1 MTEIFKEHA
10 ADLKRHLEAFEEGEL
25 GEQSLMTLIAHTL
38 VNMERVSK
46 QATREM
52 KEDIEKV

>member
-1 MTEIFKEHA
+1 MRLT
-10 ADLKRHLEAFEEGEL
+10 LKRHLEAFEEGEL

>member
-1 MTEIFKEHA
+1 MTEIFKEYA

-38 VNMERVSK
+38 FHMERVSVE
-46 QATREM
+46 ATREI
-52 KEDIEKV
+52 KEAIEAG